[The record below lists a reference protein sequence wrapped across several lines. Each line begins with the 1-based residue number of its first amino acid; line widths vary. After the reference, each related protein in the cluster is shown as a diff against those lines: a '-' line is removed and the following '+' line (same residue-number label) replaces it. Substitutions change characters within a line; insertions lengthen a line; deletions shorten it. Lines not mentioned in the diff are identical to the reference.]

1 MILSSSNLCNN
12 NNNCISNACSV
23 LIVDDDID
31 TLSVVRRLL
40 REYAFN
46 TCCFTKPAIALEHYK
61 TNPRAHHLVISDLQM
76 PTMNG
81 FEFIRKVK
89 EINSNTKVFL
99 MTANFQ
105 TGDNPESLLSNDSG
119 SIKSTI
125 DEFILKPFSI
135 EQLIISIR
143 KHIGQCC
150 SQKYFHN
157 VC

>member
-1 MILSSSNLCNN
+1 MILSSSNRCN
-12 NNNCISNACSV
+12 NNNCISNPPSV

-40 REYAFN
+40 KEYAFN

-61 TNPRAHHLVISDLQM
+61 TNPKAHHIVISDLQM

-89 EINSNTKVFL
+89 EINYTTKVFL
-99 MTANFQ
+99 MTANFE
-105 TGDNPESLLSNDSG
+105 TSDNALSLLSNDSG
-119 SIKSTI
+119 SINSMI

-135 EQLIISIR
+135 EQLIISIK

-150 SQKYFHN
+150 SQK
-157 VC
+157 